1 MDGYGTA
8 IFCLKPLLFLI
19 PEIFILSL
27 MYLGIFATETR
38 LMLLQTKHV
47 ILEMTREA
55 INPEC
60 LLKLVLIYS

>member
-1 MDGYGTA
+1 
-8 IFCLKPLLFLI
+8 
-19 PEIFILSL
+19 
-27 MYLGIFATETR
+27 MYLGISSTETR

-60 LLKLVLIYS
+60 LLKLVLIDS

>member
-27 MYLGIFATETR
+27 MYLGISSTETR

-47 ILEMTREA
+47 ILEMTRKA

-60 LLKLVLIYS
+60 LLKLVLIDS